1 LDLGNTPLANSL
13 LDEDKL
19 TQPER
24 QYPLH
29 VYLCEQCYLV
39 QLSDDVPPEEIFRDY
54 LYFSS
59 YSDTW
64 LAHVKDFTSLA
75 IERFDISQDSLVV
88 EIASNDGYLLQYF
101 LQAGVPVLGI
111 EPARNVAQV
120 AQESGIN
127 TLTEFF
133 NAGLARRLVDE
144 GKVANLLV
152 ANNVLAHVPDLND
165 FIAGLK
171 IVLHPQGVLSI
182 EFPHLLNLLKQRQFD
197 TIYHEHYSYFS
208 LIAISAVLRKHGLE
222 IFDCS
227 ELATHGGSL
236 RIYVCHEEADR
247 PVGSK
252 VAEILAHEMD
262 YGIREPE
269 TYLEFAR
276 QVANIRQELRDFLNS
291 CKQQGQTVAA
301 YGAAAKGNTLLN
313 YCAVGSDLISF
324 VADRSPHKQGKYLPG
339 SHIPVCEPQR
349 ISTDRPDYVLI
360 LPWNLKDEI
369 IDSMQDVRSWGGRF
383 VIPVPQLEILP

>member
-1 LDLGNTPLANSL
+1 
-13 LDEDKL
+13 
-19 TQPER
+19 
-24 QYPLH
+24 
-29 VYLCEQCYLV
+29 
-39 QLSDDVPPEEIFRDY
+39 
-54 LYFSS
+54 
-59 YSDTW
+59 
-64 LAHVKDFTSLA
+64 
-75 IERFDISQDSLVV
+75 
-88 EIASNDGYLLQYF
+88 
-101 LQAGVPVLGI
+101 VPVLGI

>member
-1 LDLGNTPLANSL
+1 
-13 LDEDKL
+13 
-19 TQPER
+19 
-24 QYPLH
+24 
-29 VYLCEQCYLV
+29 
-39 QLSDDVPPEEIFRDY
+39 
-54 LYFSS
+54 
-59 YSDTW
+59 
-64 LAHVKDFTSLA
+64 
-75 IERFDISQDSLVV
+75 
-88 EIASNDGYLLQYF
+88 
-101 LQAGVPVLGI
+101 
-111 EPARNVAQV
+111 
-120 AQESGIN
+120 
-127 TLTEFF
+127 
-133 NAGLARRLVDE
+133 
-144 GKVANLLV
+144 
-152 ANNVLAHVPDLND
+152 
-165 FIAGLK
+165 
-171 IVLHPQGVLSI
+171 
-182 EFPHLLNLLKQRQFD
+182 
-197 TIYHEHYSYFS
+197 
-208 LIAISAVLRKHGLE
+208 
-222 IFDCS
+222 
-227 ELATHGGSL
+227 
-236 RIYVCHEEADR
+236 
-247 PVGSK
+247 
-252 VAEILAHEMD
+252 MD